1 MKDLAGKLA
10 AILLLGSA
18 AFNIYI
24 GANVPVLQSVM
35 QSLNAKGTTNIA
47 STFPLIALFV
57 AAGLYG
63 VVGILLLFVKS
74 IRSMNITMGV
84 LVLIMAGV
92 LSYVAAVTFNNSA
105 TSKSNIDK
113 TAPTIGTYFGS
124 DTGDK
129 FKTSM
134 TAIGV
139 LPSYAAITGAI
150 AGGISALL
158 LFNRTISG

>member
-10 AILLLGSA
+10 ALLLLGSA

-47 STFPLIALFV
+47 STFPLVAIFV

-63 VVGILLLFVKS
+63 VIGLLLLFVKS

-84 LVLIMAGV
+84 LVLVMAAV
-92 LSYVAAVTFNNSA
+92 LSYVAATIF
-105 TSKSNIDK
+105 SNAAVSQSTIDK
-113 TAPTIGTYFGS
+113 SSPTISTYFGS
-124 DTGDK
+124 DTGSK

-134 TAIGV
+134 TAVGV
-139 LPSYAAITGAI
+139 LPSYAAIAGAA
-150 AGGISALL
+150 AGGISSIL
-158 LFNRTISG
+158 LFNRSH